1 MARLLL
7 SFLNNLVEG
16 IDKINFKYERKNKKC
31 ETYGI
36 KYNHCDCFLEYTN
49 YEHDLIEYK
58 RLCCNKNIQKCLMKS

>member
-16 IDKINFKYERKNKKC
+16 IDKINFKYKRKNKKC

-49 YEHDLIEYK
+49 Y
-58 RLCCNKNIQKCLMKS
+58 